1 MKRIAL
7 IICVLF
13 ATKSSAQYAF
23 SGQVDNEKWQNTVY
37 LSLIEDYRKLSGVY
51 AEQIIAKINADSLG
65 YFEFT
70 GDQIDGKQRMYRL
83 HVDNCAEETRD
94 LNHFTGDCPDSREV
108 LFIAKNSDSIQFP
121 LSFNKE
127 MFCDI
132 QSSNENALA
141 LIRIDSLKEE
151 MGFAFSE
158 IRSSANRKLNTKK
171 WFETL
176 QNFGT
181 DLDEPLAELYIYEF
195 LSDRGNE
202 FYDYYLNDLKTNTY
216 YDALEERLKNSYPNS
231 SYIEKY
237 STEIASDKFTVS
249 NVEQDSSWP
258 NYIYILIG
266 LSVLLN
272 ILLIAKLLRNRSNY
286 KTGLTSALSNQEQ
299 KILDHILEDLTNK
312 DIADTMFIS
321 VSTVKTHINNIY
333 KKLNVQSRDEVKQ
346 LFKSKL

>member
-1 MKRIAL
+1 MKRI
-7 IICVLF
+7 VLF
-13 ATKSSAQYAF
+13 LCILLATKGFSQYAF

-65 YFEFT
+65 YFKFS
-70 GDQIDGKQRMYRL
+70 GDQIDDKQRMYRL

-127 MFCDI
+127 MFCDV

-141 LIRIDSLKEE
+141 IIRIDSLKEE

-176 QNFGT
+176 QSFGAN
-181 DLDEPLAELYIYEF
+181 LNEPLAELYIYAF
-195 LSDRGNE
+195 ISDRGNE
-202 FYDYYLNDLKTNTY
+202 FYNYYLNDLKSNNY
-216 YDALEERLKNSYPNS
+216 YDDLEERLNTNYPNS
-231 SYIEKY
+231 VYLKKY
-237 STEIASDKFTVS
+237 STEIASDKFTIS
-249 NVEQDSSWP
+249 TIKQDTSWP
-258 NYIYILIG
+258 NYIYVLIG

-272 ILLIAKLLRNRSNY
+272 ILLIAKLFKNRSNY
-286 KTGLTSALSNQEQ
+286 KTGLTSSLSKQEQ

-333 KKLNVQSRDEVKQ
+333 KKLKVQSRDEVKQ

>member
-7 IICVLF
+7 FICLF
-13 ATKSSAQYAF
+13 LVAKSYSQYAF
-23 SGQVDNEKWQNTVY
+23 SGQVDTNKWQNTVY
-37 LSLIEDYRKLSGVY
+37 LSLIEDYRQLSGMY
-51 AEQIIAKINADSLG
+51 AEQIIAKTTSDSLG
-65 YFEFT
+65 YFQFS
-70 GDQIDGKQRMYRL
+70 GDQLDDEHRIYRL
-83 HVDNCAEETRD
+83 HVDNCAEDSRD

-108 LFIAKNSDSIQFP
+108 LFIAKNTDSIQFP

-132 QSSNENALA
+132 RSSNEKALA
-141 LIRIDSLKEE
+141 LIRVDSLKEE

-158 IRSSANRKLNTKK
+158 IRSTANKKLNTKK

-176 QNFGT
+176 QAFGT
-181 DLDEPLAELYIYEF
+181 NLNEPLAELYIYAF
-195 LSDRGNE
+195 LSDRSNE
-202 FYDYYLNDLKTNTY
+202 FYDYYLNDLTTNSY
-216 YDALEERLKNSYPNS
+216 YDKLEARLINRYPNS
-231 SYIEKY
+231 IYLKKY

-249 NVEQDSSWP
+249 DENGNSGWP
-258 NYIYILIG
+258 NYVYILIG

-272 ILLIAKLLRNRSNY
+272 ILLIVKLIKNRTNY
-286 KTGLTSALSNQEQ
+286 KTGLTSSLSKQEQ

-312 DIADTMFIS
+312 DIAERMFIS

-333 KKLNVQSRDEVKQ
+333 KKLNVQSREEVKK